1 MKILIIDDSA
11 DALVVAKARLAK
23 ECLDIL
29 CAEGGI
35 AGLEVA
41 RRENPDLILLDVDMP
56 DMSGFDVCR
65 ALKADPELCMIP
77 VLFLSGSGTA
87 EDKVKGLD
95 LGAVDYV
102 TKPFDTF
109 ELRARV
115 RAALR
120 TKHLQD
126 LLIEH
131 AHIDPL
137 TGLPNRRAL
146 MERLE
151 CQWARIARHGGQL
164 SFVMADI
171 DHFKRVNDAH
181 GHQIGDKMLQKVA
194 AVIAQQCREV
204 DLPARYGGEEFSIV
218 VADETTSG
226 ATRLADRCREKIAK
240 VRLAVNGETVAVT
253 ASFGVADANNASS
266 LEVLMK
272 HADEALYRAKEAGRN
287 LVRSYDEDAARSA
300 GVGSANRDTTMDS
313 GNIAGRVV
321 SFPGGRHDK

>member
-11 DALVVAKARLAK
+11 DALDVAKVRLAK
-23 ECLDIL
+23 EGLDIL
-29 CAEGGI
+29 CAEGGV

-41 RRENPDLILLDVDMP
+41 RRENPDLILLDLDMP

-65 ALKADPELCMIP
+65 SLKADPELCMIP

-95 LGAVDYV
+95 LGAVDYI

-146 MERLE
+146 MERLRY
-151 CQWARIARHGGQL
+151 QWARIGRHGGQL
-164 SFVMADI
+164 SFIMADI
-171 DHFKRVNDAH
+171 DHFKRVNDVH
-181 GHQIGDKMLQKVA
+181 GHQIGDKMLQEVA
-194 AVIAQQCREV
+194 DVIARQCREV
-204 DLPARYGGEEFSIV
+204 DLPARYGGEEFAIV
-218 VADETTSG
+218 VPDETTSG
-226 ATRLADRCREKIAK
+226 ATCLAERCREEIAK

-253 ASFGVADANNASS
+253 ASFGVADANNLPS
-266 LEVLMK
+266 LEALMK
-272 HADEALYRAKEAGRN
+272 RADEALYRAKQAGRN
-287 LVRSYDEDAARSA
+287 LVRSYDEDATIPADIGLAS
-300 GVGSANRDTTMDS
+300 GDTTMDS
-313 GNIAGRVV
+313 GNIAGHVV
-321 SFPGGRHDK
+321 SGLGSGHDK